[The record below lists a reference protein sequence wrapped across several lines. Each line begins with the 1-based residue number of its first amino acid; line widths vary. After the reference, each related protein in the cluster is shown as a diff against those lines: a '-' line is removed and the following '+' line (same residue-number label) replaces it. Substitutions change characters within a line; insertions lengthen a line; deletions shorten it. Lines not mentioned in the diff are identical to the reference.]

1 MIDVAIVGA
10 GELGGSLA
18 HVLARREIVR
28 RIQLIDPAGQ
38 IAAGKALDIMQAGP
52 IEGFSTPVHGGTDIS
67 RVAGAQVVLLA
78 DAAHQADTTDALFGL
93 RQIAQLAAR
102 AIVVCARAEACDLVD
117 RGVRELGFNRL
128 RLLGSAP
135 EAVSAALR
143 ALIALQVDGSVREVD
158 VAVTGKPPDHLVVD
172 WQTTS
177 AGGSA
182 LTDLLPDTA
191 LRKLVS
197 QTPALW
203 PPGPH
208 ALAHAGAEAVAAIG
222 GVSRRRLSCFVAP
235 DDTSGR
241 RWRTVAM
248 PVKLGAQGIV
258 RVDEPTLGAGARVA
272 LENARRL

>member
-28 RIQLIDPAGQ
+28 RIQLIDPSGQ
-38 IAAGKALDIMQAGP
+38 VAAGKALDIMQAGP
-52 IEGFSTPVHGGTDIS
+52 VEGFTTPVHGSTDIS
-67 RVAGAQVVLLA
+67 RVAGTQVVLLA
-78 DAAHQADTTDALFGL
+78 DTAHEAETADALLGL
-93 RQIAQLAAR
+93 RRIAQLAAR
-102 AIVVCARAEACDLVD
+102 AIVVCARADARELVE

-135 EAVSAALR
+135 EALSAAVR
-143 ALIALQVDGSVREVD
+143 ALIALQVDGSVREID
-158 VAVTGKPPDHLVVD
+158 LAVTGTPPNQVVVN
-172 WQTTS
+172 WETAS
-177 AGGSA
+177 AGGSV

-191 LRKLVS
+191 LRKLAS
-197 QTPALW
+197 QMPALW
-203 PPGPH
+203 PPAAH
-208 ALAHAGAEAVAAIG
+208 ALAHAAAEAVAAIG

-241 RWRTVAM
+241 RWQTVAM